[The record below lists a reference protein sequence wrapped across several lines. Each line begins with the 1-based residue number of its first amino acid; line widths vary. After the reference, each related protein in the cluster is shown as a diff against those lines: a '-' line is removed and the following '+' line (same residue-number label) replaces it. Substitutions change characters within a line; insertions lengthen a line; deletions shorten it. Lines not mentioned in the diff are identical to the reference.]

1 MKITNVEPIAL
12 AIPFQPMDPPSIWA
26 GDASKQLL
34 VRVDTDEGITGWGE
48 AFSVFSSRAV
58 GAVISDLIKHL
69 VIGSSPLEIP
79 ALLERVQRVT
89 MLLGR
94 GGIAMAALSG
104 VELALWDIAGKVE
117 GVPVHQLIGDKRSAP
132 VAGYASLL
140 RYGTAKQAADAAA
153 QWADKGFRGVKL
165 HQADTESVRET
176 RAAVGS
182 KLPLMLDSNCPWTVD
197 EAIAVARELGP
208 YGLEWFEEPVWPP
221 EDYEGLARLRAAVDI
236 PIAAGENEGS
246 LDALRRMAAS
256 GAVDVLQPGITRMG
270 GIQPLLSAAALAT
283 ELGLALAPHSM
294 HVGPGLAAML
304 HVAAVTP
311 SIEWIE
317 IFGAELETSILEEP
331 ITHDG
336 GLYEAPSGPGLGVT
350 VDEEAVRRFAA

>member
-1 MKITNVEPIAL
+1 MKITNVEPVVL

-58 GAVISDLIKHL
+58 GAVISDLFKHL

-79 ALLERVQRVT
+79 ALLDRVQRLT

-104 VELALWDIAGKVE
+104 IELALWDIAGKAA
-117 GVPVHQLIGDKRSAP
+117 GVPVFELLGEKRSSR

-140 RYGTAKQAADAAA
+140 RYATAKQAAEASVKWAA
-153 QWADKGFRGVKL
+153 QGFRGVKL
-165 HQADTESVRET
+165 HQADVESVRET
-176 RAAVGS
+176 RAAIGPE
-182 KLPLMLDSNCPWTVD
+182 LPLMLDSNCPWTVE
-197 EAIAVARELGP
+197 EAIEVGRQLEA
-208 YGLEWFEEPVWPP
+208 YNLEWFEEPVWPP
-221 EDYEGLARLRAAVDI
+221 EDYEGLARVRDAVNI

-246 LDALRRMAAS
+246 LTALGRMAAS
-256 GAVDVLQPGITRMG
+256 GAVDILQPGITRMG
-270 GIQPLLSAAALAT
+270 GIQPLLDAATLAA
-283 ELGLALAPHSM
+283 ELGLRLTPHSM

-317 IFGAELETSILEEP
+317 IFGAHLQASILEEP
-331 ITHDG
+331 ITHDDG
-336 GLYEAPSGPGLGVT
+336 WYEAPTGPGLGVT
-350 VDEEAVRRFAA
+350 VDEKAIRRFAA